1 MTPWIVTR
9 ERGDAE
15 ALAQSL
21 RAAGLVARALPCIE
35 RTPLPW
41 PAALAPLPRGDADT
55 AATVVLC
62 TSPFAA
68 ALVIARW
75 PTLVLAAHGAP
86 LWCAATAPATAQQ
99 LEEAGLPVRV
109 RAPGGVVGVARA
121 LLEQLGDAARCRVLY
136 PTSDVGEETREHTEA
151 VDLLAP
157 RAELVRGAVYA
168 TRPAAGLSAALGDLE
183 PNAALLFYSPS
194 AVDAFA
200 SAAAQAGVWWPSLAV
215 CVGASTGR
223 AFARAAG
230 REATV
235 APRGTPIVD
244 FILSLEEAR
253 P

>member
-41 PAALAPLPRGDADT
+41 PAALAPLPGDKDSDAT
-55 AATVVLC
+55 TVVLC

-75 PTLVLAAHGAP
+75 PVLVEAARGAP

-99 LEEAGLPVRV
+99 LEDAGLPVRV

-121 LLEQLGDAARCRVLY
+121 LLEMLGEGPRCRVLY

-157 RAELVRGAVYA
+157 RAELVRGAIYA
-168 TRPAAGLSAALGDLE
+168 TRPAAGLGDALRDLE
-183 PNAALLFYSPS
+183 PQAALIFYSPS

-200 SAAAQAGVWWPSLAV
+200 VAATQAGVSWPALAV

-223 AFARAAG
+223 AYARAAG